1 MIIRTKSASVLAVL
15 VLFFSLFSSA
25 PSYAAALAV
34 TFPSSSHGFVEGAW
48 SSVATSTGTTPAVTG
63 DATGASI
70 RLTITAS
77 NSADRLRLADVTSIS
92 AASGLTLTDFD
103 TTGAGLAEIAIEG
116 AVADVSASIAT
127 LEYNP
132 GTGGSSTISVSVLD
146 GVGSIFGGHY
156 YEAVASGTV
165 WKDAGGYTASNPRT
179 AAALLTNGT
188 CTGYL
193 ATITSAQEN
202 AIAQALVP
210 AGQYSSWIGA
220 TDRGNTTNEW
230 EWLDGPEAGTIFF
243 KSSDA
248 TFNLSYY
255 NNWGGVE
262 PNNYAVGDG
271 TRDDYVYI
279 LQDGTWADATYGSA
293 TSIVEY
299 GDAGCTPNLSAASAS
314 FTSFL
319 LTAPGT
325 PQNLTISFPT
335 YQTARVQ
342 WQAPAS
348 DGGAAITSYAVQ
360 YETGG
365 SWISLT
371 PSSLTATIS
380 GIGVDNAFSFRVAA
394 VNSVGTGSY
403 ANLQHTPPVPYSGPI
418 AQSLSREPLD
428 PGSSKTVT
436 FTGIRLNLVSSMSVD
451 GKTVQIVS
459 QSPTSI
465 TCIIPALTA
474 GVKDLLM
481 LSGSGNVTHQGAFE
495 VRAPQTTASALIKV
509 NAGSFKGYVALY
521 ALGSEGKRLSAKVGN
536 KWVIVPSIPA
546 ATKNLYRLIVF
557 VGPGVDISV
566 RIYID
571 RVLIETIDLT
581 TK

>member
-1 MIIRTKSASVLAVL
+1 MTLRTKS
-15 VLFFSLFSSA
+15 SSA
-25 PSYAAALAV
+25 LSVVVLLAALFTASPSYAAALAV
-34 TFPSSSHGFVEGAW
+34 TFPSSSHGFIEGGW
-48 SSVATSTGTTPAVTG
+48 SSVATVTGTTPAVTG

-70 RLTITAS
+70 TVTVTAS

-92 AASGLTLTDFD
+92 AANGLTLTDFD
-103 TTGAGLAEIAIEG
+103 TTGVGLAEIALG
-116 AVADVSASIAT
+116 GTVADVSAALAT
-127 LEYNP
+127 LEYKP
-132 GTGGSSTISVSVLD
+132 GTGGSSSIAVSVLD
-146 GVGSIFGGHY
+146 GAGSVFGGHY

-165 WKDAGGYTASNPRT
+165 WKDAGGYTASNPQT

-193 ATITSAQEN
+193 ATITSAEEN
-202 AIAQALVP
+202 AVAQALVP
-210 AGQYSSWIGA
+210 AGDYASWIGA
-220 TDRGNTTNEW
+220 TDRGNATNEW

-243 KSSDA
+243 KSSDP

-314 FTSFL
+314 FTSVSL
-319 LTAPGT
+319 NAPGT
-325 PQNLTISFPT
+325 PQNLSITFPT
-335 YQTARVQ
+335 YQTVKLA
-342 WQAPAS
+342 WEAPAS
-348 DGGAAITSYAVQ
+348 NGGTAITSYVVD

-371 PSSLTATIS
+371 PSGLTATIS

-403 ANLQHTPPVPYSGPI
+403 STLQHTPPVPYSGPI
-418 AQSLSREPLD
+418 AQSLSREPLVA
-428 PGSSKTVT
+428 GSTKTIT

-451 GKTVQIVS
+451 GLDVQILS

-465 TCIIPALTA
+465 TCVVPALTA
-474 GVKDLLM
+474 GEKDLLM
-481 LSGSGNVTHQGAFE
+481 LSSAGNVTHQTAFE
-495 VRAPQTTASALIKV
+495 VMAESISNTSKV

-521 ALGSEGKRLSAKVGN
+521 ALGYEGQRLSAKVGN
-536 KWVIVPSIPA
+536 DWVIVPEIPA
-546 ATKNLYRLIVF
+546 AMNNLFRF
-557 VGPGVDISV
+557 VEFTGAGYEIRV
-566 RIYID
+566 RIYIN
-571 RVLIETIDLT
+571 RELLRTVDLT
-581 TK
+581 TR